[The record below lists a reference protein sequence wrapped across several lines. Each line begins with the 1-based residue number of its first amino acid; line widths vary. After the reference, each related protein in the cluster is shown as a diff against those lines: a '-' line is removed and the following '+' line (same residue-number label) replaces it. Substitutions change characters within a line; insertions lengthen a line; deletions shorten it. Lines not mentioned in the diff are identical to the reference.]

1 LSDET
6 PENGSS
12 NSEGLETEFVKSAVM
27 FVINAHATT
36 VNLRLY
42 PPTSSMVTD
51 TLEKAEESL
60 KELFKESDTFSVSAV
75 DKSLLI
81 NDIRLEELEQ
91 QRVPVK
97 AFLAWMDE
105 RGLSNIEFRS
115 GVTPDELKIT
125 FETIGEIINDP
136 DLRVQLVDEL
146 ARRGVENVLVNQ
158 RIYVAITPGEE
169 PRVGMVGDRKDT
181 PMDALK
187 DELLVRYLMDKVD
200 IGEVEDQD
208 VVEILS
214 NPGKVGGL
222 MSSFIAAEGDEGG
235 VMIRSQRAQ
244 DALERLSVMASKVED
259 DDLKEMLSQQITSVV
274 AEMSPREMTGVLS
287 SHGIKAMDLGHVRG
301 NVIKMM
307 DDSKLMDIV
316 DALMEEYAD
325 MQKES
330 EDLDSDWA
338 RERLKELNELL
349 LEVKK
354 GERGERVADQIDRKL
369 DEAGIEEER
378 DPHTGK
384 RVLSVC
390 QMLGGRL
397 EEEDIDLGEGLDQ
410 TVSQQ
415 VKKLYGME
423 ESDLAAG
430 ILLKLVGNFNAGSD
444 KIRRYTAS
452 LIKRTLEDLEPSDRI
467 LAADVLRPR
476 VMDRISVEND
486 YQAYIMLADSLATVA
501 EVYVDR
507 GRAEEAS
514 EIVELLGAQA
524 TTEGERGVEFTKYA
538 SAVLETLMGPEGIFD
553 PEELLSEEDDERRL
567 NVIRALVKL
576 GPDALA
582 PLVGIVKDRGH
593 LELRERALEAL
604 EYAGAVGV
612 DALLAELRK
621 ENKWFIYRNVLNVIA
636 ELKLVEAVDEV
647 GGMASHPDERIRR
660 EAVRSLARIGSA
672 DSLSVVLA
680 AANDQ
685 STAVRRTAIR
695 VLGMFGDGGVAGQLL
710 DIINDRGPLGKD
722 EDKGVKEAACLAL
735 GDLHDSILIPELGE
749 LLSKGGI
756 FRKGKPDEIR
766 AAACIALGNIGD
778 PGAIPLLEKASDDSS
793 IMVSSSADKALSK
806 LRGEVTSPEPA
817 GETEEPV
824 VSEKPVTEHEAVEPF
839 APKFDAP
846 GEPTDENAMLPE
858 QGIREEAA
866 PEEPEVM
873 AAPPTEPPVEP
884 PPPPEIETPEPP
896 PAVPEAGVT
905 PPEPPATAVPEVQEP
920 PEAEPPSTEPQYTP
934 PEQPI
939 SPPAQ
944 TEAAVPE
951 GQMPPPVAPPPEP
964 TEVESLEALAS
975 PAEMDVR
982 PPPPEPPAT
991 AVPEVQEPPEVEPP
1005 PPEPPVEPPPV
1016 EPPPPSGWK

>member
-6 PENGSS
+6 SENGSS
-12 NSEGLETEFVKSAVM
+12 NVEGLSPEFVKSAVM

-60 KELFKESDTFSVSAV
+60 EELFKESDTFSVSAV

-81 NDIRLEELEQ
+81 NEVRLEGLEQ
-91 QRVPVK
+91 QKVPVK

-115 GVTPDELKIT
+115 GVTSDELKAT

-136 DLRVQLVDEL
+136 DLRARLADEL
-146 ARRGVENVLVNQ
+146 AGKGVENVLVNQ
-158 RIYVAITPGEE
+158 RIYVAIKPGEE
-169 PRVGMVGDRKDT
+169 PGVAGGRKDT

-208 VVEILS
+208 VADILS
-214 NPGKVGGL
+214 NPAKVGGL
-222 MSSFIAAEGDEGG
+222 MSGFIAKEGDEGG
-235 VMIRSQRAQ
+235 VLVRSQRAQ
-244 DALERLSVMASKVED
+244 DALERLSMMVGQVEGD
-259 DDLKEMLSQQITSVV
+259 GMKEMLSQQITSIV

-287 SHGIKAMDLGHVRG
+287 SHGIKAMDIGHVRG

-330 EDLDSDWA
+330 EDLDGDWA

-354 GERGERVADQIDRKL
+354 GERGERVAEQIDRKL
-369 DEAGIEEER
+369 DEAGVEEER

-415 VKKLYGME
+415 VRKLYGME

-430 ILLKLVGNFNAGSD
+430 ILLKLVNNLNADSD

-452 LIKRTLEDLEPSDRI
+452 LIKQTLEDLEPSERI
-467 LAADVLRPR
+467 FAANVLLPR
-476 VMDRISVEND
+476 VMDRISVEKD
-486 YQAYIMLADSLATVA
+486 YQTYISLVDSLATVA

-514 EIVELLGAQA
+514 GILELLGAQA
-524 TTEGERGVEFTKYA
+524 TSEGERGVELTKYA

-553 PEELLSEEDDERRL
+553 PEELLSEDNDEKRL
-567 NVIRALVKL
+567 NVIRALANL

-582 PLVGIVKDRGH
+582 PLVGVVKDRGH

-604 EYAGAVGV
+604 ECAGTVGV

-621 ENKWFIYRNVLNVIA
+621 ENKWYIYRNVLNVIA
-636 ELKLVEAVDEV
+636 DLKLVEAVDEV
-647 GGMASHPDERIRR
+647 GGMASNPDERIRR

-680 AANDQ
+680 AANDH

-695 VLGMFGDGGVAGQLL
+695 VLGMFGDSGVAGQLL

-722 EDKGVKEAACLAL
+722 EDRGVKEAACLAL
-735 GDLHDSILIPELGE
+735 GDLHDSTLIPELGE

-766 AAACIALGNIGD
+766 AAACIALGSIGD
-778 PGAIPLLEKASDDSS
+778 PGAVPLLEKARDDSG
-793 IMVSSSADKALSK
+793 IMVSSSADKALRK
-806 LRGEVTSPEPA
+806 LRGEVTTPEPA
-817 GETEEPV
+817 GEKEEPAA
-824 VSEKPVTEHEAVEPF
+824 SGGPATERPVEPY
-839 APKFDAP
+839 APMFDAP
-846 GEPTDENAMLPE
+846 EGLP
-858 QGIREEAA
+858 ADT
-866 PEEPEVM
+866 
-873 AAPPTEPPVEP
+873 TEPPE
-884 PPPPEIETPEPP
+884 
-896 PAVPEAGVT
+896 PAVPEAPMPPEVQVPP
-905 PPEPPATAVPEVQEP
+905 PPEPPVAPPPPAPPEPAVPEVQAPLEVQPSPPEP
-920 PEAEPPSTEPQYTP
+920 PVAPPPPEPTEIESLEALSSPAEMDVQLPSTEPPPAPQYTP
-934 PEQPI
+934 PE
-939 SPPAQ
+939 
-944 TEAAVPE
+944 
-951 GQMPPPVAPPPEP
+951 PPVAPPPP
-964 TEVESLEALAS
+964 V
-975 PAEMDVR
+975 P
-982 PPPPEPPAT
+982 
-991 AVPEVQEPPEVEPP
+991 AVPEVQAPPEVEPP
-1005 PPEPPVEPPPV
+1005 PPQPPVAPPPV

>member
-1 LSDET
+1 
-6 PENGSS
+6 
-12 NSEGLETEFVKSAVM
+12 M

-51 TLEKAEESL
+51 TLEKAEESME
-60 KELFKESDTFSVSAV
+60 ELFKESDMFSVSAV

-81 NDIRLEELEQ
+81 NDVRLEENEQ
-91 QRVPVK
+91 QKAPVK
-97 AFLAWMDE
+97 AFLVWMDE

-115 GVTPDELKIT
+115 GVTPDELKTT
-125 FETIGEIINDP
+125 FETIGEILNDP
-136 DLRVQLVDEL
+136 DLRVQLADEL

-158 RIYVAITPGEE
+158 RIYVAIKPGEE
-169 PRVGMVGDRKDT
+169 IGVGGGRKDT

-187 DELLVRYLMDKVD
+187 DELLVRYLMNKVD

-208 VVEILS
+208 VVDILS

-222 MSSFIAAEGDEGG
+222 MSSFIAEEGDEGG
-235 VMIRSQRAQ
+235 VMMRSERAQ
-244 DALERLSVMASKVED
+244 DALERLSMMVGQVED
-259 DDLKEMLSQQITSVV
+259 DGLKEMLSQQITSVV

-287 SHGIKAMDLGHVRG
+287 SHGMKAIDISHVRG
-301 NVIKMM
+301 NVIKML

-316 DALMEEYAD
+316 DSLMEEYAD

-354 GERGERVADQIDRKL
+354 GERGERVAEQIDRKL

-415 VKKLYGME
+415 VRKLYGME
-423 ESDLAAG
+423 EPDLAAG
-430 ILLKLVGNFNAGSD
+430 ILLKLVDNLNAGSD
-444 KIRRYTAS
+444 DIRRYTAS
-452 LIKRTLEDLEPSDRI
+452 LIKQTLENLEPSERTR
-467 LAADVLRPR
+467 AADVLRPR
-476 VMDRISVEND
+476 VMDRISVEKD
-486 YQAYIMLADSLATVA
+486 YQAYITLVDSLATVA
-501 EVYVDR
+501 EVYVDQ

-514 EIVELLGAQA
+514 GIVELLGAQA
-524 TTEGERGVEFTKYA
+524 TSEGERGAEFTKHA
-538 SAVLETLMGPEGIFD
+538 SAVLETLMGPEGMFD
-553 PEELLSEEDDERRL
+553 PEELLLEEDDEKRL

-576 GPDALA
+576 GPNALA

-604 EYAGAVGV
+604 ECAGTVGA
-612 DALLAELRK
+612 DALLAELKK
-621 ENKWFIYRNVLNVIA
+621 ENKWYTYRNVLNVIA
-636 ELKLVEAVDEV
+636 DLKLVEAVDEV

-680 AANDQ
+680 AGNDH
-685 STAVRRTAIR
+685 STAVRRTATR
-695 VLGMFGDGGVAGQLL
+695 VLGMFGDRGVAGQLL

-722 EDKGVKEAACLAL
+722 EDRGVKEAACLAL
-735 GDLHDSILIPELGE
+735 GDLHDSTLIPELGE

-766 AAACIALGNIGD
+766 AAACIALGSIGD
-778 PGAIPLLEKASDDSS
+778 PGAVPLLEKARDDSS
-793 IMVSSSADKALSK
+793 IMVSSSADKALRK
-806 LRGEVTSPEPA
+806 LGGEVTTPEPA
-817 GETEEPV
+817 GETEEPAA
-824 VSEKPVTEHEAVEPF
+824 PGGPATERPVEPY
-839 APKFDAP
+839 APMFDAP
-846 GEPTDENAMLPE
+846 EGLPAE
-858 QGIREEAA
+858 T
-866 PEEPEVM
+866 VV
-873 AAPPTEPPVEP
+873 PTEPEIREGTTTPEVETP
-884 PPPPEIETPEPP
+884 PPGPEIEAKIPE
-896 PAVPEAGVT
+896 
-905 PPEPPATAVPEVQEP
+905 
-920 PEAEPPSTEPQYTP
+920 
-934 PEQPI
+934 
-939 SPPAQ
+939 
-944 TEAAVPE
+944 
-951 GQMPPPVAPPPEP
+951 PPVAPPPP
-964 TEVESLEALAS
+964 V
-975 PAEMDVR
+975 P
-982 PPPPEPPAT
+982 
-991 AVPEVQEPPEVEPP
+991 AVPEVQAPLDVQLP
-1005 PPEPPVEPPPV
+1005 PPEPPVAPPPV

>member
-1 LSDET
+1 MSDET
-6 PENGSS
+6 PENGSRDVEVLS
-12 NSEGLETEFVKSAVM
+12 PEFVRNSVM

-51 TLEKAEESL
+51 TLEKALESL
-60 KELFKESDTFSVSAV
+60 MELFKESDTFSVSAV
-75 DKSLLI
+75 EKSLLI
-81 NDIRLEELEQ
+81 NDVRLEESEQ
-91 QRVPVK
+91 QKAPVK

-115 GVTPDELKIT
+115 RVTPNELKAT

-136 DLRVQLVDEL
+136 DLRVRLADEL

-158 RIYVAITPGEE
+158 RIYVAIKPGEE
-169 PRVGMVGDRKDT
+169 VGVAGGRKDT

-222 MSSFIAAEGDEGG
+222 MSSFIAEEGDEGG
-235 VMIRSQRAQ
+235 ILVRSKRAQ
-244 DALERLSVMASKVED
+244 DALERLSMMVTKVED
-259 DDLKEMLSQQITSVV
+259 DGLKEMLSQQITSVV

-287 SHGIKAMDLGHVRG
+287 SHGIKAIDIDHVRG
-301 NVIKMM
+301 NVIKML

-325 MQKES
+325 MQKQS
-330 EDLDSDWA
+330 GDLDSDWA

-354 GERGERVADQIDRKL
+354 GERGERVAEQSDRKL

-378 DPHTGK
+378 DPHTGI
-384 RVLSVC
+384 RVLSIC

-410 TVSQQ
+410 AVSQQ
-415 VKKLYGME
+415 VRKLYGME
-423 ESDLAAG
+423 EADLAAG
-430 ILLKLVGNFNAGSD
+430 ILLKLANNLNAGSD
-444 KIRRYTAS
+444 KVRRYTAS
-452 LIKRTLEDLEPSDRI
+452 LIKRTLEDLEPSERR

-476 VMDRISVEND
+476 VMDRISVEKD
-486 YQAYIMLADSLATVA
+486 YQAYITLVDSLATVA

-514 EIVELLGAQA
+514 GILELLAAQA
-524 TTEGERGVEFTKYA
+524 ASEGERGVEFTKYA
-538 SAVLETLMGPEGIFD
+538 SVMLETLMGPEGIFD
-553 PEELLSEEDDERRL
+553 PKELLLEEDDEKRL

-576 GPDALA
+576 GPGALA

-593 LELRERALEAL
+593 LELREHALEAL
-604 EYAGAVGV
+604 ECAGTVGV

-621 ENKWFIYRNVLNVIA
+621 ENKWYIYRNVLNVIA
-636 ELKLVEAVDEV
+636 DLKLVEAVDEV
-647 GGMASHPDERIRR
+647 GGMVSHPDERIRR

-695 VLGMFGDGGVAGQLL
+695 VLGMFGDRGVAGQLL

-735 GDLHDSILIPELGE
+735 GDLHDSALTPELGE
-749 LLSKGGI
+749 LLSKGGL

-766 AAACIALGNIGD
+766 AAVCIALGNIGD
-778 PGAIPLLEKASDDSS
+778 QGAIPLLEKARDESS
-793 IMVSSSADKALSK
+793 MMVSSSADKSLRK
-806 LRGEVTSPEPA
+806 LKGKITSPEPA
-817 GETEEPV
+817 GETEELL
-824 VSEKPVTEHEAVEPF
+824 VSEETATEQEAVEPL
-839 APKFDAP
+839 APMFDAP
-846 GEPTDENAMLPE
+846 KGLPAE
-858 QGIREEAA
+858 T
-866 PEEPEVM
+866 VV
-873 AAPPTEPPVEP
+873 PTEPETREGTTTPEGETP
-884 PPPPEIETPEPP
+884 PPGPEIESKPP
-896 PAVPEAGVT
+896 
-905 PPEPPATAVPEVQEP
+905 Q
-920 PEAEPPSTEPQYTP
+920 
-934 PEQPI
+934 
-939 SPPAQ
+939 
-944 TEAAVPE
+944 
-951 GQMPPPVAPPPEP
+951 PPVAPPP
-964 TEVESLEALAS
+964 A
-975 PAEMDVR
+975 
-982 PPPPEPPAT
+982 
-991 AVPEVQEPPEVEPP
+991 EPP
-1005 PPEPPVEPPPV
+1005 PS
-1016 EPPPPSGWK
+1016 SGWK